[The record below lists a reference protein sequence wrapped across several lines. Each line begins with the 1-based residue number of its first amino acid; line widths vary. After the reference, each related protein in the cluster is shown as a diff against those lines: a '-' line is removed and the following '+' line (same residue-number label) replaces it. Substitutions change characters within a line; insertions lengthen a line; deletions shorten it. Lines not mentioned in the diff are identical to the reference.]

1 MNTGYLN
8 IYNIHIFLW
17 LALMFFLSKSKQA
30 CEEELVDGEVVEKY
44 SLSFSVLVF
53 LPVFLMAAFG
63 RPRSDT
69 FLYLASYK
77 DLPSQWNE
85 IWKMVIASDGP
96 GFIAFSGLIKTLFGS
111 DERPFRVAIALV
123 HIIPIILV
131 FRKYSE
137 DYWFSAY
144 LFVAS
149 GMHVGWMMNGL
160 RQFMAV
166 TIVFSVTPWML
177 EKKYIRVI
185 LIILL
190 ASLFHRTALF
200 MIPIVFIAQGEI
212 WNWKTLAFS
221 AVIVG
226 MSLLF
231 SGNIGLFNSFAN
243 TTGYSAEFAIEV
255 GDNGTNPLR
264 VLVNSIPMLLAFTF
278 RDRLREENDGII
290 NMCVNMSIITS
301 GVYLLSMVTS
311 GILTGR
317 MTIYTSLYNLILLP
331 YVIDRCFLENNVYI
345 LRVLTIVLYFV
356 YFAVQWQLR

>member
-1 MNTGYLN
+1 MIIFRDVSRIYHIGDTTLRALDHANMHIREGEFVSIIGPSGSGKSTLMNIVGCLDLADEGEY
-8 IYNIHIFLW
+8 FL
-17 LALMFFLSKSKQA
+17 
-30 CEEELVDGEVVEKY
+30 DG
-44 SLSFSVLVF
+44 
-53 LPVFLMAAFG
+53 
-63 RPRSDT
+63 
-69 FLYLASYK
+69 
-77 DLPSQWNE
+77 QE
-85 IWKMVIASDGP
+85 I
-96 GFIAFSGLIKTLFGS
+96 
-111 DERPFRVAIALV
+111 
-123 HIIPIILV
+123 
-131 FRKYSE
+131 RKYSE

-200 MIPIVFIAQGEI
+200 MIPIIFIAQGEI
-212 WNWKTLAFS
+212 WNLKTLAFS

-243 TTGYSAEFAIEV
+243 TTGYSAEFAIEL

-264 VLVNSIPMLLAFTF
+264 VLVNSVPMLLAFTF

-331 YVIDRCFLENNVYI
+331 YVIDTCFLENNVYI